1 MQLFLVGVDLNFRNG
16 LKTVN
21 NEGKFCDSILK
32 QHVGVDIN
40 ICGKHIV
47 LVIVGVCKIGHL
59 LQVKDSKDSS

>member
-16 LKTVN
+16 LKMVN
-21 NEGKFCDSILK
+21 NEGKFCDLILK

-47 LVIVGVCKIGHL
+47 LVIVGVFALK
-59 LQVKDSKDSS
+59 